1 MNKQTLTAW
10 SLVVVSLASLSLP
23 ALANPGN
30 GKHPR
35 VKEVNARREAQ
46 HQRIEQGLK
55 NGSLTKDEAKLLRQE
70 GRTIHEQEKAWRAAN
85 GGHLT
90 KAQQDFLNAEL
101 NARSQQ
107 IKAEKRN

>member
-1 MNKQTLTAW
+1 MNKQAFVAW

-23 ALANPGN
+23 ALARPAN

-35 VKEVNARREAQ
+35 VKEVNARRQAQ

-55 NGSLTKDEAKLLRQE
+55 SGALTKDEAQQLRQE
-70 GRTIHEQEKAWRAAN
+70 GRTIRDQEKAWRAAN

-90 KAQQDFLNAEL
+90 KQQQDFLNSEL

-107 IKAEKRN
+107 IKAEKHD